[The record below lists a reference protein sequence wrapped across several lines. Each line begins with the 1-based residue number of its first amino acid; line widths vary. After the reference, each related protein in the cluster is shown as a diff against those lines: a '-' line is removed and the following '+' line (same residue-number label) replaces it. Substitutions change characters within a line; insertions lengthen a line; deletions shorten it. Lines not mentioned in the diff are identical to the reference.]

1 MDELKDMAQKT
12 AETTNKWKK
21 QTEELIKMTV
31 KERWKYSISDI
42 KRRPWQYIAIPIIA
56 GMVGYVT
63 NYIGVK
69 MLFYPLQYFGFSWM
83 RWAQQPFGL
92 FGWQGV
98 VPAKRFLKAATLID
112 LETTKGIDIPNI
124 FSRLDH
130 KDLSHLLTGSIKKSI
145 YFGFVPNS
153 IFRFFLRKASRNVTN
168 NIEYI
173 ADFR

>member
-31 KERWKYSISDI
+31 KERWQYSIRDI

-83 RWAQQPFGL
+83 RWAQ
-92 FGWQGV
+92 
-98 VPAKRFLKAATLID
+98 
-112 LETTKGIDIPNI
+112 
-124 FSRLDH
+124 
-130 KDLSHLLTGSIKKSI
+130 
-145 YFGFVPNS
+145 
-153 IFRFFLRKASRNVTN
+153 
-168 NIEYI
+168 
-173 ADFR
+173 